1 LGKIEVGSEIKYREG
16 NMNVHMERLHE
27 LRKRLAD
34 AKLAGCA
41 LLPGTSYF
49 YYTGIHTFVD
59 LLTTVLFIPAE
70 GVPGPHHPVL
80 LLPDFEKDTITSQ
93 IPFEADYITYERNAS
108 GYAVGFE
115 ELAASCHLDGNR
127 VGVESTVFR
136 HREVVELN
144 NAAPSVALESADS
157 LLMEFRVRKSPE
169 EVEHIREAA
178 RLTEIALDAMKSYIV
193 PGVTEIELGNLF
205 QIEAL
210 RAGAGGLGFD
220 SLVVSGPRAA
230 LQHAAPSDR
239 IVESGD
245 VVLFDVGARYQGYT
259 ADITRTFVVEKASS
273 EVRSIYEVVRV
284 ANQAAFEAV
293 RPGVLAS
300 AVDAAS
306 RKIIVDS
313 GYGDTFVHGTGHG
326 LGLDVHEPP
335 RVAPKSDVVL
345 ETGMVFTI
353 EPGIYL
359 NGRLG
364 VRIEDDVVI
373 TEDGA
378 ERLTSFN
385 HDLAIV

>member
-1 LGKIEVGSEIKYREG
+1 
-16 NMNVHMERLHE
+16 MERLNE
-27 LRKRLAD
+27 LQKRLAETN
-34 AKLAGCA
+34 LAWCA
-41 LLPGTSYF
+41 LLPGASFF

-70 GVPGPHHPVL
+70 GVPGPNHPVL
-80 LLPDFEKDTITSQ
+80 LLPDFEKDTMASQ
-93 IPFEADYITYERNAS
+93 IPFEATLLPYERNAS
-108 GYAVGFE
+108 GYAVGFD
-115 ELAASCHLDGNR
+115 ELAASCHLDGSR

-144 NAAPSVALESADS
+144 RAAPNVVLESADA

-169 EVEHIREAA
+169 EVENIREAA

-193 PGVTEIELGNLF
+193 PGVTEIELRNLF

-210 RAGAGGLGFD
+210 RAGASGLGFD

-239 IVESGD
+239 SIESGD

-259 ADITRTFVVEKASS
+259 ADITQTFVVEQASP
-273 EVRSIYEVVRV
+273 EIRSIYEVVRA
-284 ANQAAFEAV
+284 ANQAAFEAA

-300 AVDAAS
+300 AVDAAA

-313 GYGDTFVHGTGHG
+313 GYGDTFIHGTGHG

-335 RVAPKSDVVL
+335 RVGPKSDVVL
-345 ETGMVFTI
+345 EPGMVFTI

-364 VRIEDDVVI
+364 IRIEDDVVI